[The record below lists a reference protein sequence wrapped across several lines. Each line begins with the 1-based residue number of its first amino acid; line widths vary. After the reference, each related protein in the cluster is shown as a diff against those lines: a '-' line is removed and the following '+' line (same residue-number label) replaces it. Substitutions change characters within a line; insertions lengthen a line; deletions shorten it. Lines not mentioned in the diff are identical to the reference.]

1 MSNNSPHLLKDAH
14 ILIPRAYEC
23 EFTKQRGIEVL
34 DQINIA
40 NQPTL
45 K

>member
-1 MSNNSPHLLKDAH
+1 MSNNAPHLLKDAH
-14 ILIPRAYEC
+14 ILIPRAWER

-34 DQINIA
+34 DKINIA
-40 NQPTL
+40 YQPTL